1 MADILIR
8 GMEMPESCRQCRI
21 SFEVGIGEYLC
32 QLCTDPNPCV
42 EGGEFWRE
50 CGADGINTRPDWC
63 PLIALPDGHGR
74 LIDADK
80 LMKHYAWW
88 GECEQ
93 KDLFDSIVEQQDTI
107 VPAEKEDT

>member
-8 GMEMPESCRQCRI
+8 GMEMPMNCAECPVNMYICKR
-21 SFEVGIGEYLC
+21 GYKYLLERMKLYD
-32 QLCTDPNPCV
+32 QRAED
-42 EGGEFWRE
+42 
-50 CGADGINTRPDWC
+50 C
-63 PLIALPDGHGR
+63 PLIALSEGHGP

-93 KDLFDSIVEQQDTI
+93 KELFDSIVEQQDTI
-107 VPAEKEDT
+107 VPAEKEVPTC